1 VSSLYLPKACITRAP
16 KKNIGSGLTWINA
29 EEQRAHQDRC
39 RAFVAAEVARWAK
52 VAQKAGFKM
61 E

>member
-1 VSSLYLPKACITRAP
+1 LLAFGQSALAARPR
-16 KKNIGSGLTWINA
+16 NGSDVPTVTGA
-29 EEQRAHQDRC
+29 EF

-52 VAQKAGFKM
+52 VAQEVGFKM